1 MVVYQFNCF
10 CKDSYVRMT
19 SRQFGK
25 RIKEHIPKSTDV
37 FCKTSNKE
45 NRSIRL
51 VYASKRSAIA
61 EHLVNNL
68 DCASNYSFE
77 RFKIIKNYFNLF
89 DLIKFERYVFS
100 KKS

>member
-10 CKDSYVRMT
+10 CEENYVGMT

-25 RIKEHIPKSTDV
+25 RIKEHIPKSIDE

-45 NRSIRL
+45 SKSIR
-51 VYASKRSAIA
+51 VVNATKISAIA

-68 DCASNYSFE
+68 DCASN
-77 RFKIIKNYFNLF
+77 
-89 DLIKFERYVFS
+89 
-100 KKS
+100 